1 MHFSLCQSF
10 QEYGKYRKRHTKRK
24 QVWLVALIRREI
36 PYILCLSCTNNIHFL
51 KNIRNSFSYVR
62 YFINVSKWTLNT
74 ENKIIELSFIINALN
89 FHLEVS
95 RFSLKTMVYPL
106 FLRDT
111 LWSQAINR
119 KLNIHK
125 AVGSEL

>member
-1 MHFSLCQSF
+1 M
-10 QEYGKYRKRHTKRK
+10 
-24 QVWLVALIRREI
+24 
-36 PYILCLSCTNNIHFL
+36 
-51 KNIRNSFSYVR
+51 R

-74 ENKIIELSFIINALN
+74 ENKIIELSFIIIALN

-125 AVGSEL
+125 AVGS